1 MGGLALVTRNPGPKL
16 DIRPWKDSGQVLA
29 PRRECGFLEP
39 LASRLK
45 QWGRLGRLLRFPF
58 LLKRNLSF
66 QCLRLPALRG
76 LAWRFLPEEPV
87 AHPSSGCRAVQAC
100 PRDRPWH
107 RGLVALVVAGDL
119 VGAVDRL
126 EAVFPEDLVVVPLVV
141 ALPAVVAGAVS
152 PAEGLVARLV
162 EDSPAVARPEVVVVA
177 LRVAAVVVAPTGR
190 VSRGSLVDL
199 VVAIRLV
206 AAVVAVV
213 RLLLPHPLVAAVAFP
228 GWCRRGPPW
237 VISCCRT
244 SLPGTANKP
253 SCRCR

>member
-16 DIRPWKDSGQVLA
+16 DIRPWKDSGQVQA

-45 QWGRLGRLLRFPF
+45 QWGRLGRLLRFLF
-58 LLKRNLSF
+58 LLMRNLSF
-66 QCLRLPALRG
+66 QCPRLPALLG
-76 LAWRFLPEEPV
+76 PAWRLLPEVPV
-87 AHPSSGCRAVQAC
+87 AHPPSGCRAVQAC

-126 EAVFPEDLVVVPLVV
+126 EAVSLVVVP
-141 ALPAVVAGAVS
+141 PAVVLPAAAAGAVS
-152 PAEGLVARLV
+152 LAEVLVARPV
-162 EDSPAVARPEVVVVA
+162 EDSPAVVRPEVVVVA
-177 LRVAAVVVAPTGR
+177 LRVAAVAVAPTGR

-213 RLLLPHPLVAAVAFP
+213 RLLLPHPLVAAAAFP

-237 VISCCRT
+237 MISCCST
-244 SLPGTANKP
+244 CLPGTANRL
-253 SCRCR
+253 SCKRK

>member
-1 MGGLALVTRNPGPKL
+1 LGGLALVTRNPGSKL
-16 DIRPWKDSGQVLA
+16 DIRPWKDSGQVQA

-58 LLKRNLSF
+58 LLMRNLSF
-66 QCLRLPALRG
+66 QYLRLPALLG
-76 LAWRFLPEEPV
+76 LAWRLLPEVPV

-126 EAVFPEDLVVVPLVV
+126 EAVFPEDLVVVPLAVV
-141 ALPAVVAGAVS
+141 LPAAVAGAGS
-152 PAEGLVARLV
+152 LAEGLVARPE
-162 EDSPAVARPEVVVVA
+162 EDSLAVVRPEVVVVA
-177 LRVAAVVVAPTGR
+177 PRVAAVAVAPTGR
-190 VSRGSLVDL
+190 VFRGFMVDL

-206 AAVVAVV
+206 AAAGAVV

-228 GWCRRGPPW
+228 GWCRRGPLW
-237 VISCCRT
+237 MISCCST
-244 SLPGTANKP
+244 CLPGTANRL
-253 SCRCR
+253 SCKCR

>member
-1 MGGLALVTRNPGPKL
+1 M
-16 DIRPWKDSGQVLA
+16 QA
-29 PRRECGFLEP
+29 PQRECGFLEP

-45 QWGRLGRLLRFPF
+45 QWGRLGRLLRSLF
-58 LLKRNLSF
+58 LLMQNLSF
-66 QCLRLPALRG
+66 QYPCLPALLG
-76 LAWRFLPEEPV
+76 LVWRLLPEVPV
-87 AHPSSGCRAVQAC
+87 AHPSSGCRVVQAC

-126 EAVFPEDLVVVPLVV
+126 EAVFPEGLVVVPLVV
-141 ALPAVVAGAVS
+141 ALLAVVAGAVS
-152 PAEGLVARLV
+152 LAEGSVARLV
-162 EDSPAVARPEVVVVA
+162 EDSLAVVRPEVVVVA
-177 LRVAAVVVAPTGR
+177 PRVAAVAVAPTGR

-213 RLLLPHPLVAAVAFP
+213 RLLPHPLVAAAAFP

-237 VISCCRT
+237 MISCCST
-244 SLPGTANKP
+244 CLSGTANRL
-253 SCRCR
+253 SCKCK